1 MWHLVLIES
10 KLTLAEALQIMVGM
24 PKIPKFPLVFPG
36 GSDSK
41 ESTCNAGD
49 LGLNPGS
56 VRSPGEGNSYPFQY
70 SFLENSMDRGA
81 WRATVHWIAKS
92 QTNEVKVAQSCLTL
106 CNPVGYTVH
115 GFLQPRILEWVAF
128 PFSRVSSKPR
138 DWTQVS
144 CIAGRF
150 FSSWATRDAQEY
162 CRG

>member
-1 MWHLVLIES
+1 
-10 KLTLAEALQIMVGM
+10 
-24 PKIPKFPLVFPG
+24 
-36 GSDSK
+36 
-41 ESTCNAGD
+41 
-49 LGLNPGS
+49 
-56 VRSPGEGNSYPFQY
+56 
-70 SFLENSMDRGA
+70 MDRGA

-144 CIAGRF
+144 CIAGRLLLF
-150 FSSWATRDAQEY
+150 EPVGKPKNTEVGSLSLLQAMFPTQESDWDLL
-162 CRG
+162 CRQIFYQLSY